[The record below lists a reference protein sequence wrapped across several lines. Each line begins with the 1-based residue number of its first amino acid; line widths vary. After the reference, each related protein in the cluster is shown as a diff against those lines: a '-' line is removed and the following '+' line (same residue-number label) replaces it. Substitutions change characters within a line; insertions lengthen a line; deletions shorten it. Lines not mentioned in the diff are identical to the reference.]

1 MLVGIAVGVAL
12 LLARI
17 ADAASYLSD
26 SPRTCMNCHVMTDAY
41 TTWQRGSHARVALCT
56 DCHVP
61 HTNLVAAVAFKA
73 TDGLKHSY
81 VFTTRTEPQVIK
93 LSQRAVPVV
102 QTNCLRCHDQ
112 ELAMVRLAASSER
125 KCWDC
130 HDNIHGSVQSLSA
143 SPEVLRPRL
152 PDAGLKWFRKGAQT
166 E

>member
-61 HTNLVAAVAFKA
+61 HTNPVAAVAFKA

-102 QTNCLRCHDQ
+102 QTNCLRCHD
-112 ELAMVRLAASSER
+112 
-125 KCWDC
+125 
-130 HDNIHGSVQSLSA
+130 
-143 SPEVLRPRL
+143 
-152 PDAGLKWFRKGAQT
+152 
-166 E
+166 